1 MTRFHTAGSFKP
13 PNAGRSFTA
22 ACLRWQQVGVSC
34 LCVLSILLVGPQI
47 KYTVP
52 EK

>member
-1 MTRFHTAGSFKP
+1 MWFRTAGSFKP
-13 PNAGRSFTA
+13 SNTGRSFTV
-22 ACLRWQQVGVSC
+22 ACLQWQQVGVSC
-34 LCVLSILLVGPQI
+34 LCILSILLVGPPI